1 MAAAAAAAAAQAVA
15 RGETA
20 ARAPMASTGKRK
32 AAPGD
37 DDEEEEESE
46 ESEMEDE
53 ADEEVGT
60 REGIAKTTARIRK
73 NKPPPLNKPK
83 DSGAG
88 FLKMKSKIVNGAGGK
103 MLSQDTDSD

>member
-1 MAAAAAAAAAQAVA
+1 MAAAAAAAAAQAAA

-37 DDEEEEESE
+37 DDEEEESE
-46 ESEMEDE
+46 ESELEDE

-73 NKPPPLNKPK
+73 NKPPLNKAK

-103 MLSQDTDSD
+103 MLSQDTDSDSD